1 MTARRALIAIGVLLA
16 VCGATAA
23 VASTRG
29 GGAAAAAPPLRGDAV
44 WAPGTRAAPG
54 FDLTDQ
60 RGRPVSLDSL
70 RGTPL
75 MVVFLDSKCRT
86 ICPVVGRQLGAAER
100 RLSHPVRLVT
110 ISVDT
115 GDSPASVRTATREWR
130 WSGDWTW
137 LMGTHAQLSPV
148 WRAYGISVRPTAKD
162 ITHSLAVYLIDAN
175 GNERAGFLQP
185 LAMPDLLRDLR
196 LLQAEAAGGA

>member
-1 MTARRALIAIGVLLA
+1 VTARRALIAIGVLIA

-23 VASTRG
+23 LAATHG
-29 GGAAAAAPPLRGDAV
+29 GGGAAAAPPLRGEAV
-44 WAPGTRAAPG
+44 WTPGSRPAPG
-54 FDLTDQ
+54 FSLTDQ
-60 RGRPVSLDSL
+60 HGRPISLASM
-70 RGTPL
+70 RGAPL

-86 ICPVVGRQLGAAER
+86 LCPVVGHQLGAAER
-100 RLSHPVRLVT
+100 RLSHPVRLVA

-115 GDSPASVRTATREWR
+115 GDTAASVRTAAREWR

-148 WRAYGISVRPTAKD
+148 WRAYGISVRPTDKD
-162 ITHSLAVYLIDAN
+162 ITHSIAVYLIDAR

-185 LAMPDLLRDLR
+185 LAMPDLLYDLR